1 MTADQDIVQEDLSEV
16 AETAKELVE
25 HPDIIKEYLE
35 NALPGLLSFLM
46 QLVFSI
52 VILIVGIRLIK
63 FIIRIFRKSLEKGNV
78 ETGVVSFL
86 CSLIKYVLY
95 FVLIMIILGQ
105 FGVTTGSVVA
115 VLGSAGLTIGLALQG
130 SLANFAGGVLIL
142 LLKPFVVGNYI
153 IDNDSGQ
160 EGTVAEI
167 SVFYTKLS
175 TIDNKVILI
184 PNGKLSNSSIT
195 NVSAME
201 TRRLD
206 LSVGVSYDSDLSK
219 VKDILQQLAESDEA
233 CLPEQPV
240 QVFVDQLAD
249 SCIQMGLHFWVKNE
263 NYWTAKWR
271 IMEAVKTE
279 FDKNGISIPF
289 PQMDVQVSMQPSD
302 VPSLRI

>member
-1 MTADQDIVQEDLSEV
+1 MKQIAAAQDIIQEDFSEV
-16 AETAKELVE
+16 AETARELAE

-35 NALPGLLSFLM
+35 KALPGLLSFLM
-46 QLVFSI
+46 QLVFCV
-52 VILIVGIRLIK
+52 VILLVGIRLIK
-63 FIIRIFRKSLEKGNV
+63 LITRIIRKSLNKANV

-86 CSLIKYVLY
+86 CSLVKYILY

-160 EGTVAEI
+160 EGTVI
-167 SVFYTKLS
+167 DVSVFYTKLS
-175 TIDNKVILI
+175 TTDNKVVLI

-206 LSVGVSYDSDLSK
+206 LSVGVSYDSDLSL

-233 CLPEQPV
+233 HLEEQPV

-249 SCIQMGLHFWVKNE
+249 SCIQMGLRFWVKNE
-263 NYWTAKWR
+263 NYWTARWR
-271 IMEAVKTE
+271 MTEAIKKE
-279 FDKNGISIPF
+279 FDKHGISIPF
-289 PQMDVQVSMQPSD
+289 PQMDVQVSVQNANH
-302 VPSLRI
+302 